1 MNKPEN
7 ERTSTN
13 TSTDTSTDTGTG
25 ADRAWGTESAR
36 DTERDTTKEK
46 RGVTPLSGK
55 NTPTTEKTPAHGTTP
70 YAPDGP
76 ATGTSTSGR
85 GTADRTADKR
95 ERAGEFGGS
104 AYGGTADRS
113 SRGTTP
119 DTGKTSAYESTRGDS
134 AHNGTRDGGQF
145 TAGDLGDGLI
155 PASEAARLRAELQ
168 HAVGA
173 FVDSPRQSV
182 AEADTVL
189 ETAVARITAS
199 LTERRKAMRT
209 HWEQNGA
216 NGNGANGSHQDGGDL
231 DTEKWR
237 VIMLDYRDTMERL
250 LSA

>member
-7 ERTSTN
+7 ERTST
-13 TSTDTSTDTGTG
+13 STDTGAG

-36 DTERDTTKEK
+36 DTER
-46 RGVTPLSGK
+46 VTPLSGK

-76 ATGTSTSGR
+76 ATGTSTTG
-85 GTADRTADKR
+85 
-95 ERAGEFGGS
+95 
-104 AYGGTADRS
+104 
-113 SRGTTP
+113 RGTTP
-119 DTGKTSAYESTRGDS
+119 DTGRTGAYESTRDDS
-134 AHNGTRDGGQF
+134 AYDGTRDGGQF

-173 FVDSPRQSV
+173 FVDSPKQSV

-199 LTERRKAMRT
+199 LTERRNAMRT
-209 HWEQNGA
+209 HWEHNGA
-216 NGNGANGSHQDGGDL
+216 NGNGGNGSHQDGGDL